1 MPVDRTHDISNASY
15 HVKDVEAL
23 GKVLTEAGNAAFPNR
38 GRSRYKEAHVL
49 LLSWEDDD
57 LGVID
62 EVNDLQDVF
71 RQSYNYKTDMWKIPG
86 TRSHNSLATRI
97 LQFLADYEAK
107 DSLLIVYY
115 GGHGLM
121 NDDRQCIWSWSVCFP
136 LLNLSYIKWCYMVSL
151 SDYFESAFYTVYT
164 LFQDSEELSD
174 RLILKVECHTH
185 RKDATTPFGE
195 SDR

>member
-71 RQSYNYKTDMWKIPG
+71 RQSYNYETEVWKIPG

-97 LQFLADYEAK
+97 LQFLADYEAR

-121 NDDRQCIWSWSVCFP
+121 NDDRQCIWSWSVRFHLLDLVHVKRYYKEDSVP
-136 LLNLSYIKWCYMVSL
+136 LRMFWIIFHYVYALSN
-151 SDYFESAFYTVYT
+151 
-164 LFQDSEELSD
+164 ELA
-174 RLILKVECHTH
+174 RAL
-185 RKDATTPFGE
+185 
-195 SDR
+195 

>member
-15 HVKDVEAL
+15 HVKDVKAL
-23 GKVLTEAGNAAFPNR
+23 GKVLTEAGHAAFPNR

-71 RQSYNYKTDMWKIPG
+71 RQTYNYETEVWKIPSK
-86 TRSHNSLATRI
+86 RAHNSLATRI
-97 LQFLADYEAK
+97 VQFVADHDAR
-107 DSLLIVYY
+107 DSLLVLYY

-121 NDDRQCIWSWSVCFP
+121 NDDRQCLWSWSVCFP
-136 LLNLSYIKWCYMVSL
+136 LSDLLYI
-151 SDYFESAFYTVYT
+151 E
-164 LFQDSEELSD
+164 
-174 RLILKVECHTH
+174 
-185 RKDATTPFGE
+185 
-195 SDR
+195 

>member
-1 MPVDRTHDISNASY
+1 MPVDRTHDISSASY
-15 HVKDVEAL
+15 HVKDVQAL

-71 RQSYNYKTDMWKIPG
+71 RQSYNYETEVWKIPG

-97 LQFLADYEAK
+97 LQLLADHEAR

-121 NDDRQCIWSWSVCFP
+121 NDDRQCIWSWSVPFH
-136 LLNLSYIKWCYMVSL
+136 LLELLHVKRYFKDDGVTFGMFWIIFHYVYALSNELARAFQTFCIGGRVS
-151 SDYFESAFYTVYT
+151 S
-164 LFQDSEELSD
+164 
-174 RLILKVECHTH
+174 
-185 RKDATTPFGE
+185 
-195 SDR
+195 